1 MTKKTL
7 GTIGL
12 LILFLIIVHACT
24 KLDDIDPQD
33 PRIGELGLVKFEGPG
48 CSSSTTMAVGST
60 ATLTVEPEAEPL
72 PEDLSIRSSEPSV
85 IGATAGA
92 APNEVTLEAHAAG
105 ETHVEVVSAGDVWDW
120 LAFDAEP
127 AAAVVY
133 DAPDAVFAGGVFI
146 LKLEEIYGSCGEDCP
161 LIGSSFIDWSTSP
174 ADALALDIDVDD
186 TVIFTAGAAGA
197 ASIVG
202 DEPSEGG
209 NLVDHALTIVDPSTA
224 GALDGHVVVYLPDET
239 LLDPQPAPVEL
250 PVGSYVQIQLF
261 ADAGGSEVPVS
272 RFDAVWDITG
282 DAGTIRSY
290 DLGTWEAPEG
300 PVFEAL
306 AAGSATITADSTLLG
321 STAGFDITVTE

>member
-12 LILFLIIVHACT
+12 FALFLIIVHACT
-24 KLDDIDPQD
+24 NLDDIDPED
-33 PRIGELGLVKFEGPG
+33 PRLGELGLVKFSGPG

-60 ATLTVEPEAEPL
+60 ATLTLEPEEGAL
-72 PEDLSIRSSEPSV
+72 PSDLSVRSSDPAV
-85 IGATAGA
+85 IDAAGGA
-92 APNEVTLEAHAAG
+92 APDEITLQAHTAG
-105 ETHVEVVSAGDVWDW
+105 ESNVEVVSAGEVYDW
-120 LAFDAEP
+120 LGFDAEP

-133 DAPDAVFAGGVFI
+133 EAADAVFAGGAFI
-146 LKLEEIYGSCGEDCP
+146 LKLQEIHGSCGEECP
-161 LIGSSFIDWSTSP
+161 LIGSGFIDWSTSP
-174 ADALALDIDVDD
+174 ADALALDADVED
-186 TVIFTAGAAGA
+186 TIIFTAGAAGS
-197 ASIVG
+197 ASVIG

-209 NLVDHALTIVDPSTA
+209 NLVDHALTIADPSTA

-261 ADAGGSEVPVS
+261 ADSAGAEVPVS

-282 DAGTIRSY
+282 DAGTIRSH
-290 DLGTWEAPEG
+290 DLDTWEAPEG
-300 PVFEAL
+300 PVYEAM
-306 AAGSATITADSTLLG
+306 AAGSATITADSPLLG